1 MNILLQIKTV
11 LWSFLGVGRRK
22 DMAQIH
28 ERGSP
33 IVLVVVAFGLLLVFV
48 GGLALL
54 AHSATAG

>member
-11 LWSFLGVGRRK
+11 LWSFIGVGRRK
-22 DMAQIH
+22 DMAHIH

-33 IVLVVVAFGLLLVFV
+33 IVLMAIAFGLLLVFV

-54 AHSATAG
+54 AHSVAGG